1 MFGRS
6 SNAAKGMQDVQRI
19 KTYGGTAK
27 LSFSQIICLICNSPD
42 AQKNLSP
49 EEFEIFKAIF
59 AEFRR
64 QSKCNTVDYN
74 GYIDM
79 CTVIIGEF
87 EKHFPYLLVDGEH
100 SENLELRNQIKIRK
114 LFADGGTFKDAL
126 VKYENEYDAIP
137 LYRDYDPVLNPKAK
151 RVFNFMEQF
160 MAKVVNEPLCGKG
173 NVNDFGLLSGVADVI
188 YLIILSRFGN
198 IDAQEETAITMYN
211 MIAFAIYGFSDKQI
225 DIMMKRRKE
234 TVALYFQKLH
244 ASPISQVLE
253 TLSEDLHDE
262 IGAHSETS
270 VIENILSDYYDDI
283 FSFISKRF
291 A

>member
-1 MFGRS
+1 MFGRN
-6 SNAAKGMQDVQRI
+6 SNAVKGMQEVQRI

-59 AEFRR
+59 ASFRR

-79 CTVIIGEF
+79 CAVIIDEF

-114 LFADGGTFKDAL
+114 LFADGVKFKDAL
-126 VKYENEYDAIP
+126 VRYENEFDSIP
-137 LYRDYDPVLNPKAK
+137 LYRDYDPIQNQKAK
-151 RVFNFMEQF
+151 SVFNLMEHF
-160 MAKVVNEPLCGKG
+160 MAKIVDDHLGGKG
-173 NVNDFGLLSGVADVI
+173 NVNDFGILSGAADVI
-188 YLIILSRFGN
+188 YLIISSRLGD

-211 MIAFAIYGFSDKQI
+211 MIAFAIYGFSDDQI
-225 DIMMKRRKE
+225 DIIMKKRKE

-244 ASPISQVLE
+244 ASPINQVLE
-253 TLSEDLHDE
+253 TLSSDLSVE
-262 IGAHSETS
+262 IGVYSEESMIKQT
-270 VIENILSDYYDDI
+270 LSNYNDDM
-283 FSFISKRF
+283 FSLISKRF